1 LTTEDIPSAKIDR
14 CVDLAEQI
22 LSDPQEKLVVF
33 SMFKEPLNP
42 LMDRL
47 KKYNPFLC
55 TGDVDDS
62 VIANNITTF

>member
-1 LTTEDIPSAKIDR
+1 
-14 CVDLAEQI
+14 
-22 LSDPQEKLVVF
+22 
-33 SMFKEPLNP
+33 MFKEPLNT

-47 KKYNPFLC
+47 KEYNPFLC